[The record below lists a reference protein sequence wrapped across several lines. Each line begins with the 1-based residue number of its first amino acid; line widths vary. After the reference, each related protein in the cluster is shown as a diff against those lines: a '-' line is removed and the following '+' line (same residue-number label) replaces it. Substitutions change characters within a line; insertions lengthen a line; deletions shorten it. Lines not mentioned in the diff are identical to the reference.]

1 MQALMGMDPDKMVI
15 ILPTALVAMYLV
27 ISLQKA
33 LCERKNPKIGL
44 ILPGICFI
52 VATILAVRPMFV
64 VDGVEMGTLLS
75 VSLRMWLTF
84 NIPTIAF
91 LFPWYRRYRTD
102 KDDVKFAPK
111 TQPEPDTQDEPGETT
126 DSDVI

>member
-44 ILPGICFI
+44 ILP
-52 VATILAVRPMFV
+52 
-64 VDGVEMGTLLS
+64 EY
-75 VSLRMWLTF
+75 VS
-84 NIPTIAF
+84 
-91 LFPWYRRYRTD
+91 
-102 KDDVKFAPK
+102 
-111 TQPEPDTQDEPGETT
+111 
-126 DSDVI
+126 S